1 MPARW
6 VDMRVGGQTMEG
18 YMTQPEAEG
27 RYPAVI
33 VIQEIWGVNSH
44 IQSVTDRLP
53 SQGYV
58 GLAPAMFHREGR
70 MMLGLHEEMPTA
82 LARLSQCTD
91 ANIIADV
98 RAAVDYL
105 KTQPLVQPN
114 RIGIVGFCFGGRVA
128 YLAACN
134 ITDLKAAVVFYG
146 GRILQPLG
154 GSGPSPLEQ
163 TSQINAP
170 VLGLF
175 GEEDQNPT
183 PSDVAKIEAEL
194 KKHRKGHEFHMYP
207 GCGHGFHCDAR
218 GSYRRQAAM
227 DAWGKAMAWFDKY
240 MKGK

>member
-1 MPARW
+1 MPASW
-6 VDMRVGGQTMEG
+6 VDMNVGGQAMEG
-18 YMTQPEAEG
+18 YLTQPEAQG

-44 IQSVTDRLP
+44 IQGVTERLP

-58 GLAPAMFHREGR
+58 GLAPALFHREGR
-70 MMLGLHEEMPTA
+70 MTLGLHEEMNTA
-82 LARLSQCTD
+82 FARLGQCTD

-105 KTQPLVQPN
+105 KAQPFVQAD

-128 YLAACN
+128 YQAACN
-134 ITDLKAAVVFYG
+134 IPDLKASVVFYG

-154 GSGPSPLEQ
+154 GDGQSPLEQ
-163 TSQINAP
+163 TSKINAP

-183 PSDVAKIEAEL
+183 PDDVVKIEAEL
-194 KKHRKGHEFHMYP
+194 KKHGKTYEFHMYS
-207 GCGHGFHCDAR
+207 GSGHGFHCDAR
-218 GSYRRQAAM
+218 PSYRPEAAR
-227 DAWGKAMAWFDKY
+227 DAWGKAVAWFDKY
-240 MKGK
+240 LKG